1 MQLKIIDMP
10 FSICKLSDCS
20 TLNMTESF
28 YFYARTDEEISLVCP
43 TEKTPANTLVSDH
56 GWRMFRIEGTLD
68 FSLVGI
74 LSKISGILAEYQIS
88 IFAVSTYN
96 TDYIL
101 VKEEKFE
108 AAINRLQ
115 EHGFESEPMPADRR

>member
-43 TEKTPANTLVSDH
+43 TEKTPANTLVSDE

-88 IFAVSTYN
+88 SFAVSTYN

-108 AAINRLQ
+108 AAISRLQ
-115 EHGFESEPMPADRR
+115 EHGFESVPMPADRR